1 LVVQYRT
8 ANEGKSMSQTAANSS
23 PAPSRQSVVTWF
35 EIPASNFERAVTF
48 YEQLFGVSLIRE
60 KMGPSEM
67 AVFPYDKGHAI
78 SGCVMSAPGY
88 LPNKDGA
95 VVYLNSDQGIDTVLA
110 RVASAGGS
118 IAFPKTA
125 LPPGMGFFAHIV
137 DTEGNRVGVHGL
149 K

>member
-110 RVASAGGS
+110 TGTMHESDR
-118 IAFPKTA
+118 
-125 LPPGMGFFAHIV
+125 IV
-137 DTEGNRVGVHGL
+137 IYQYAEPYKNT
-149 K
+149 

>member
-1 LVVQYRT
+1 
-8 ANEGKSMSQTAANSS
+8 MSQTAANSS

-78 SGCVMSAPGY
+78 SGCV
-88 LPNKDGA
+88 
-95 VVYLNSDQGIDTVLA
+95 
-110 RVASAGGS
+110 
-118 IAFPKTA
+118 
-125 LPPGMGFFAHIV
+125 
-137 DTEGNRVGVHGL
+137 
-149 K
+149 